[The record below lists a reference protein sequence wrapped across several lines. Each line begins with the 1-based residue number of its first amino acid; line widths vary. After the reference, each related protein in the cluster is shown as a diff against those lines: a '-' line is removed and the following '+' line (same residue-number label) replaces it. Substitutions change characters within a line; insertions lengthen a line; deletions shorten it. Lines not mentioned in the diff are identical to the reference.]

1 MYRDR
6 EWCSRLNYPLYSGK
20 CSYERNNAPTAH
32 TAELAFVV
40 LDIAYVQNRILPVE
54 AFYTLMFTCF
64 ALNVTCPLFI
74 TWWRPYYMGE
84 KALSCVQRGVPQK
97 GGMMGDED
105 TTAAVHVSDKL
116 SGMVLWLP
124 IKQLAHAYT
133 SIW

>member
-1 MYRDR
+1 M
-6 EWCSRLNYPLYSGK
+6 
-20 CSYERNNAPTAH
+20 
-32 TAELAFVV
+32 V